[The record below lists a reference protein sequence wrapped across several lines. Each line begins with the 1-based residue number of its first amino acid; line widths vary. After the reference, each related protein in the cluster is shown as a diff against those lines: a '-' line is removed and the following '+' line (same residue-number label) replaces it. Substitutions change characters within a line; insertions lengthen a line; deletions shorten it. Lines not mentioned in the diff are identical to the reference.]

1 MVLDFFAGIS
11 VRSVDLSTSCVE
23 KCVVVKTYP
32 LDSPRQPWQVAG
44 MFLRKLRVQKDGK
57 EHRYW
62 SLVETVRTPDGPR
75 QRTLCYL
82 GELNS
87 STRARWQK
95 TVEVFNEQGESTQ
108 LKLFPAE
115 AAAPEYPSVAR
126 VLVKKVRV
134 ERTRRFGDC
143 YLGLELWKRLGLEE
157 FFARHLDQEF
167 ADVPWSRVAA
177 VLAINRLC
185 DPGSELAIER
195 HWYPGTA
202 LDDLLHIGTGK
213 INDTR
218 LYRCLDRLL
227 PLKTKIEQHLK
238 QRFGELFQAE
248 FDVLLY
254 DLTSTYVEGTA
265 EENPMMRRGYSRDHR
280 PDCEQL
286 VLALIVNADGFPFSY
301 ELFDGNRADVST
313 VETILRTVERKHGKA
328 RRVWIFDRGVV
339 SEENLMAIRK
349 RGGQYLVGTPRSK
362 LKQFEQEL
370 LKDDFEK
377 IRPEVE
383 VKQIRIPGGEETYI
397 LCRTAGRKE
406 KEKAIRSRFVAK
418 IEKAL
423 AGLEKR
429 ITAGKLRDRFKMERN
444 LGRIQASHPQV
455 ADLYEMAV
463 QDSKEGPRLVWR
475 QKPEQQQW
483 LEAREGAYLL
493 RTNLTVDG
501 AADLWKKYMQLTE
514 VEAAFRSLKSEL
526 KIRPLFHQL
535 ERRVKAHVLVA
546 FLGYALL
553 VTLKHLLKRSA
564 SEYSPAQALKR
575 LSELYSVDIV
585 LPTVEGREIC
595 LRRITKREN
604 DQEEL
609 LQQLRVE
616 LPERL
621 EPIQIL
627 KCSAD
632 SAIA

>member
-1 MVLDFFAGIS
+1 
-11 VRSVDLSTSCVE
+11 
-23 KCVVVKTYP
+23 
-32 LDSPRQPWQVAG
+32 
-44 MFLRKLRVQKDGK
+44 MFLREHQRLKDGK
-57 EHRYW
+57 EHGYW
-62 SLVETVRTPDGPR
+62 SLVETIRTADGPR

-82 GELNS
+82 GELNGS
-87 STRARWQK
+87 AHARWQK
-95 TVEVFNEQGESTQ
+95 TVEVFNEQGETTQ
-108 LKLFPAE
+108 LKLFPSETE
-115 AAAPEYPSVAR
+115 ASDEPNVAR
-126 VLVKKVRV
+126 VLVKKIRV
-134 ERTRRFGDC
+134 ERTRRFGDS
-143 YLGLELWKRLGLEE
+143 YLGLELWKQLGLAE
-157 FFARHLDQEF
+157 FLARHLDIDD
-167 ADVPWSRVAA
+167 ADVPWSRIAA

-185 DPGSELAIER
+185 DPGSELAVEQ
-195 HWYPGTA
+195 HWYPSTA
-202 LDDLLHIGTGK
+202 LDDLLHIAKGK

-254 DLTSTYVEGTA
+254 DLTSTYVEGAA
-265 EENPMMRRGYSRDHR
+265 EANPMMRRGYSRDHR

-286 VLALIVNADGFPFSY
+286 VLALIVNQDGFPFSY

-313 VETILRTVERKHGKA
+313 IEAILRTVERKHGKA

-339 SEENLMAIRK
+339 SEENLVAIRK
-349 RGGQYLVGTPRSK
+349 RGGEYLVGTPRSK

-406 KEKAIRSRFVAK
+406 KEKAIRNRFVAK

-423 AGLEKR
+423 AGLRKR
-429 ITAGKLRDRFKMERN
+429 IAEGKLRDRFKMERN

-514 VEAAFRSLKSEL
+514 VEAAFRTLKSEL
-526 KIRPLFHQL
+526 AIRPLFHQL
-535 ERRVKAHVLVA
+535 EKRVKAHVLVA
-546 FLGYALL
+546 FLGYALQ

-564 SEYSPAQALKR
+564 SEYSPAEALKWLAEIR
-575 LSELYSVDIV
+575 SVDIV
-585 LPTVEGREIC
+585 LPTVEGREIW
-595 LRRITKREN
+595 LRRITKLDEQQQRI
-604 DQEEL
+604 L
-609 LQQLRVE
+609 HQLRLQ

-621 EPIQIL
+621 EPIQIQNVVQTRP
-627 KCSAD
+627 
-632 SAIA
+632 

>member
-1 MVLDFFAGIS
+1 
-11 VRSVDLSTSCVE
+11 
-23 KCVVVKTYP
+23 
-32 LDSPRQPWQVAG
+32 
-44 MFLRKLRVQKDGK
+44 MFLRKLRVHKDGK
-57 EHRYW
+57 EHSYW
-62 SLVETVRTPDGPR
+62 SLVETVRTSDGPR
-75 QRTLCYL
+75 QHTLCYL
-82 GELNS
+82 GELNGS
-87 STRARWQK
+87 AHARWQK
-95 TVEVFNEQGESTQ
+95 TVEVFNEQGERTQ

-115 AAAPEYPSVAR
+115 ADAPHDPNVVR
-126 VLVKKVRV
+126 VLLNKVRV

-143 YLGLELWKRLGLEE
+143 YLGLELWKQLGLEE
-157 FFARHLDQEF
+157 FFQRHLDVDG

-185 DPGSELAIER
+185 DPGSELAVEQ
-195 HWYPGTA
+195 HWYPSTA
-202 LDDLLHIGTGK
+202 LDDLLHIAKGK

-227 PLKTKIEQHLK
+227 PLKTKIEQQLK

-254 DLTSTYVEGTA
+254 DLTSTYVEGAA
-265 EENPMMRRGYSRDHR
+265 EENPVMRRGYSRDHR

-286 VLALIVNADGFPFSY
+286 VLALIVNQDGFPFSY

-313 VETILRTVERKHGKA
+313 VEAILRTVERKHGKA

-339 SEENLMAIRK
+339 SEGNLVAIRQ

-362 LKQFEQEL
+362 LKQFEAEL
-370 LKDDFEK
+370 RKDDFEN

-383 VKQIRIPGGEETYI
+383 VKQLKIPGGEETYI
-397 LCRTAGRKE
+397 LCRTAGRKQ
-406 KEKAIRSRFVAK
+406 KEKAIRSRFVTR

-423 AGLEKR
+423 AGLAKR
-429 ITAGKLRDRFKMERN
+429 IAEGQLKDRDKMLLR

-463 QDSKEGPRLVWR
+463 KDSKEGPRLVWR

-483 LEAREGAYLL
+483 REAREGAYLL
-493 RTNLTVDG
+493 RTNLTADS
-501 AADLWKKYMQLTE
+501 AAELWKKYMQLTE

-526 KIRPLFHQL
+526 ALRPLFHQR

-564 SEYSPAQALKR
+564 SEYSPAKALKR
-575 LSELYSVDIV
+575 LAEIYSVDIV
-585 LPTVEGREIC
+585 WPTIEGRESW
-595 LRRITKREN
+595 LRRITKLDHE
-604 DQEEL
+604 QQSIL
-609 LQQLRVE
+609 HQLQLQ

-621 EPIQIL
+621 EPIQIQ
-627 KCSAD
+627 KCSEN
-632 SAIA
+632 SALA